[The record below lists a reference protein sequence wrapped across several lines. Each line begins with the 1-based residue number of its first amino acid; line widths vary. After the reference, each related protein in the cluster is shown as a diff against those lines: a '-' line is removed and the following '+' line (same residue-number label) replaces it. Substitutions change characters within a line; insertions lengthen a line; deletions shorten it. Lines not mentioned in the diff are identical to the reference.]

1 MLVTWDGAACPPK
14 WEPNMELSETRILSV
29 LDILGSSVALIG
41 LLPIAGGL
49 PGIASQ
55 GRPLIDGIW
64 FTINLGGALLLLAGG
79 IKLLLRQIR
88 LHLFVLLYTALI
100 CVLGTLR
107 LQLVGF
113 HLLIG
118 GWLLMA
124 FCVGGLL
131 LLLNRPWLW
140 AVAGAAWCVLL
151 LGVWSVSGVI
161 SFLSTETQRLSFF
174 LPLQIAAFVL
184 ALVLL
189 VLHVRFRHSVT
200 RAEGAS

>member
-1 MLVTWDGAACPPK
+1 
-14 WEPNMELSETRILSV
+14 MELSRTRILSI

-55 GRPLIDGIW
+55 GQPLIDGIW
-64 FTINLGGALLLLAGG
+64 FTINLGGALLMLAGG
-79 IKLLLRQIR
+79 MKLLFRKVR
-88 LHLFVLLYTALI
+88 LQVFVFFYTSSI

-107 LQLVGF
+107 LQLAGF

-131 LLLNRPWLW
+131 LSLNRPWLW

-151 LGVWSVSGVI
+151 LGLWSVGGVI
-161 SFLSTETQRLSFF
+161 SFLSTEAQQLSSL
-174 LPLQIAAFVL
+174 LPLQIVAFVL

-189 VLHVRFRHSVT
+189 VLHIKIRPGMAGPPTS
-200 RAEGAS
+200 G